1 MASGNQSKQRIERT
15 TVHGLSRRT
24 RWKSLRELASDGS
37 VWGRGFICLVFVL
50 IVFAINRG
58 WQPAFSFHQGYIPQ
72 RDVVAA
78 TPFEI
83 DDPIATQ
90 RARIQARSR
99 SLNVYENDYTGFN
112 EHALQ
117 FMQLVGVVNDAET
130 FDVLDVET
138 WSQLVTRNSA
148 SSDDET
154 VTKQMQA
161 VTIFD
166 VIHSDEMMYTSLQE
180 SLLSV
185 YDKISRNGV
194 IDRLSHE
201 PEDGSYERIQVYD
214 QSGSFDQT
222 QFRIPVDTVLA
233 SSVEKQ
239 IVEDVTLSL
248 VSKGFPRSDAEI
260 VTQALGNWIS
270 FNTLP
275 TTLTINREM
284 SRSNQESL
292 VNSVE
297 TQLISYQPGDVI
309 ATGGDPIDYSEVEL
323 LRKEHDAR
331 VSQIGLPELLGISMA
346 NLGMY
351 IALFAMS
358 AAYLYV
364 YEPRVVRHPWL
375 MLRILLLLAVAVAA
389 IRLVAQDS
397 WRAQLVPV
405 VMFAMILTIAFRRD
419 VALLLSMTLAL
430 IVSVSMGN
438 GLPEFIIMVAAI
450 APSTLLLGHIR
461 NRTRLTQVGLTAG
474 VITML
479 TTIGMGILTQ
489 QTPGVSANEY
499 WNSLLNL
506 DTWNLTGYVI
516 ALLRGAVWYGFC
528 VLLAGFFT
536 TGLLPLVEW
545 TFKVSTDISLKE
557 LGDPKHPLLKELAE
571 RAPGTYSHSLQVASL
586 AEQAAEA
593 IGANGL
599 LVRVG
604 AYFHD
609 IGKMFKPEYFAENQ
623 TGATGDLHQ
632 RLLPAMSRLVI
643 IAHVK
648 DGIELAREHHLP
660 TALIDFIEQHHGTT
674 LVEYFYHQA
683 KSASDADPDNNDV
696 DESEYRYPGRKPQSR
711 EAAVMMM
718 ADAVESATRA
728 LDEPAPA
735 RIESLVRDIAM
746 SRLLDGEFDE
756 SGLTLTELSVIQVN
770 LTGSLQAVM
779 HNRPKYPSKD
789 EADEASEDSS
799 KQASSKQE
807 SSKQESA

>member
-1 MASGNQSKQRIERT
+1 MASGNQSRQRIERT

-37 VWGRGFICLVFVL
+37 VWGRAFICLIFVL
-50 IVFAINRG
+50 IVFAINKG
-58 WQPAFSFHQGYIPQ
+58 WQPPFVFHQGYIPQ
-72 RDVVAA
+72 RDIVAA

-90 RARIQARSR
+90 RAKIQARSR
-99 SLNVYENDYTGFN
+99 ALNVYENDTAGFN
-112 EHALQ
+112 QHAVR
-117 FMQLVGVVNDAET
+117 FMQLIGEVSDAET
-130 FDVLDVET
+130 FESLGLET
-138 WSQLVTRNSA
+138 WSQLVERNNT
-148 SSDDET
+148 SSEDEP
-154 VTKQMQA
+154 VTKQIQA

-166 VIHSDEMMYTSLQE
+166 VIHSNDMLSTSLQE

-185 YDKISRNGV
+185 YDKVAQNGV
-194 IDRLSHE
+194 IDRLTHE
-201 PEDGSYERIQVYD
+201 PEDGSYDRIQVYD

-233 SSVEKQ
+233 SSVAKH
-239 IVEDVTLSL
+239 IVEDVTVSL
-248 VSKGFPRSDAEI
+248 VGKNLERSDAEI
-260 VTQALGNWIS
+260 LTQALGNWIS
-270 FNTLP
+270 FNPLP

-284 SRSNQESL
+284 SRSNQESM
-292 VNSVE
+292 VDSVE
-297 TQLISYQPGDVI
+297 RQLISYQPGDVI
-309 ATGGDPIDYSEVEL
+309 ASGGTPVNDIQVDL
-323 LRKEHDAR
+323 LRKEYDAR

-358 AAYLYV
+358 GAYLYV
-364 YEPRVVRHPWL
+364 YEPRAVRHPWL
-375 MLRILLLLAVAVAA
+375 MLRILLLLTIAVSAT
-389 IRLVAQDS
+389 RLVAQDG
-397 WRAQLVPV
+397 WRAQLIPV

-430 IVSVSMGN
+430 IISVSMGT

-474 VITML
+474 IITLL
-479 TTIGMGILTQ
+479 TTVGMGILTQ

-516 ALLRGAVWYGFC
+516 ALVRGAIWYGFC

-536 TGLLPLVEW
+536 TGLLPLIEW
-545 TFKVSTDISLKE
+545 AFKVSTDISLKE
-557 LGDPKHPLLKELAE
+557 VGDPKHPLLKELAE

-660 TALIDFIEQHHGTT
+660 RVLIDFIEQHHGTT

-683 KSASDADPDNNDV
+683 KSASDADPDNKEV
-696 DESEYRYPGRKPQSR
+696 DESEYRYPGRKPQTR

-728 LDEPAPA
+728 LDEPTPA

-746 SRLLDGEFDE
+746 SRLLDGQFEE

-779 HNRPKYPSKD
+779 HNRPKYPSKEE
-789 EADEASEDSS
+789 EADSDG
-799 KQASSKQE
+799 
-807 SSKQESA
+807 SKQESA